1 MIRLRAFARPWRES
15 MNIVGGFVRGLAVV
29 GVSGSMLMGAGAEA
43 RAAEPEHAHAMPAP
57 AKASGVAPIVSGM
70 GPYHRPIATSPEAQR
85 YFDQGLNL
93 LYGFNLE
100 EAERSFRAAME
111 ADPRC
116 TMCRWGLALSLGHNI
131 NLPPTPER
139 SEMAFTIAGK
149 AEVLG
154 QGAPPVERA
163 LTQALSQ
170 RYSRSAPMSPDEQ
183 ARLDL
188 AYADAMRGVHQQFPD
203 DPDVAV
209 LFAEALLDLRPWDY
223 WTPEGKPQPG
233 TDEIVETL
241 EGVLAKHPDHPG
253 ANHYYIHA
261 VEAGPLRDRALPSAD
276 RLKTMVPGAGHLVHM
291 PSHLYQQ
298 VGRYRESADAN
309 RAAVRADLQYFAE
322 ANADSTMYTMYLAHN
337 YLFLAYTA
345 AGMGRKA
352 EALEAARGA
361 AGAIPAPVQAMMP
374 GTDFFLTGTDVVRVR
389 FGMWDEILADQRPW
403 THYLYTRAMRHYA
416 RGLAFAAKNQPRRAE
431 LERDSV
437 KAIALR
443 VPKDAMQDLNPTRD
457 LLALARASLEG
468 AISNRRGLPNE
479 AIRQLGEAVRIEDR
493 LRYSEPP
500 DWLYPIRHQ
509 LGEVL
514 LDRGRTQEAEAVFR
528 ADLERHPEDG
538 RSLHGLVRALR
549 AGKKDVEASD
559 VVLRFRRAW
568 EDADVSLSA
577 LEP

>member
-1 MIRLRAFARPWRES
+1 
-15 MNIVGGFVRGLAVV
+15 MNV
-29 GVSGSMLMGAGAEA
+29 VSGLVRVAVIAGMSGVLLLCGVINGG
-43 RAAEPEHAHAMPAP
+43 AAEPEHAHGMSAP
-57 AKASGVAPIVSGM
+57 AATPGVAPMVSGM
-70 GPYHRPIATSPEAQR
+70 GAYHRPIATSSPDAQR
-85 YFDQGLNL
+85 LFDQGLNL
-93 LYGFNLE
+93 LYAFNPE
-100 EAERSFRAAME
+100 EAQRSFMAAIA
-111 ADPRC
+111 ADPSC
-116 TMCRWGLALSLGHNI
+116 TMCRWGLAMSLGHNI
-131 NLPPTPER
+131 NLPPMKER
-139 SEMAFTIAGK
+139 SELAYPMSGK

-163 LTQALSQ
+163 LTQALAQ
-170 RYSRSAPMSPDEQ
+170 RYSLEAPTTPDEQ

-188 AYADAMRGVHQQFPD
+188 AYADAMRGVYQKFPD

-209 LFAEALLDLRPWDY
+209 LFAEALMDMRPWDY

-309 RAAVRADLQYFAE
+309 RAAVRADLEYFASSK
-322 ANADSTMYTMYLAHN
+322 ADSTMYTMYLAHN

-361 AGAIPAPVQAMMP
+361 AVAIPAPVQTMMP
-374 GTDFFLTGTDVVRVR
+374 GTDFFMTGIDVVRVR
-389 FGMWDEILADQRPW
+389 FGMWDEILADKRPR
-403 THYLYTRAMRHYA
+403 TSYHYAQAMRHYA
-416 RGLAFAAKNQPRRAE
+416 RGLAFAAKNQPSRAE
-431 LERDSV
+431 AERDSV

-443 VPKDAMQDLNPTRD
+443 VPKEAMQDLNPTRD

-479 AIRQLGEAVRIEDR
+479 AIRQLGEAVRIEDK
-493 LRYSEPP
+493 LRYAEPP

-514 LDRGRTQEAEAVFR
+514 LERGRAQEAEAVFR

-549 AGKKDVEASD
+549 AANKDAETSD

-568 EDADVSLSA
+568 EDADVTLSS